1 MSKVFL
7 FVMIALVA
15 MTSCQQTTPGARSP
29 IEGVW
34 EIVEL
39 KTVGPEGETTNL
51 APQPNL
57 YFFSRQHYSMVWAP
71 GSEPRKESAKTWF
84 PTDEEKI
91 GDFDTIIVNSGT
103 YELTDTTLVTH
114 PTVAK
119 TPEYVGGRGVYTYR
133 VEADTLWMTMVDL
146 YSSDGVQDP
155 YIVYYKNPLKLVR
168 VE

>member
-1 MSKVFL
+1 MLKVSF
-7 FVMIALVA
+7 FVMMALVA
-15 MTSCQQTTPGARSP
+15 MTSCQQTIPGARSP

-34 EIVEL
+34 EVVEL
-39 KTVGPEGETTNL
+39 KIVGPEGETTNP

-57 YFFSRQHYSMVWAP
+57 YFFSLRHYSMVWIP
-71 GSEPRKESAKTWF
+71 GSEPRKASARTWF
-84 PTDEEKI
+84 PTDDEKI
-91 GDFDTIIVNSGT
+91 RNFDTIIVNSGT

-119 TPEYVGGRGVYTYR
+119 TPEYVGGRSVYTYR
-133 VEADTLWMTMVDL
+133 VEADTLWMTMVDI